1 MPRVGEWLDLY
12 DAKPKDAE
20 KLPGAVARASVR
32 SKQCASSDG
41 FHVASAQALGVL
53 LETLFAD
60 DAEFFFQ
67 REWTV
72 ADQKFV
78 TNWRSAVSFCL
89 PVPRGSPVTF
99 CTQALGEGA
108 AAHGP
113 RANLGVVALHE
124 YVAGP
129 LHTESH

>member
-1 MPRVGEWLDLY
+1 MVTL
-12 DAKPKDAE
+12 
-20 KLPGAVARASVR
+20 V
-32 SKQCASSDG
+32 
-41 FHVASAQALGVL
+41 SAQALGVL

-78 TNWRSAVSFCL
+78 TNWRGAVSFC
-89 PVPRGSPVTF
+89 PPRPTWLTGLF
-99 CTQALGEGA
+99 RTQALGEGA

-113 RANLGVVALHE
+113 RVNLGVVALH
-124 YVAGP
+124 
-129 LHTESH
+129 